1 MMWPFFWVRVVWYA
15 LPVIAVVIALWALR
29 MARNRPAEGA
39 AEKRIAD
46 LELRVR
52 DLLERVWR
60 LEIAIRP
67 GSAAPPAAAPAP
79 PAPTSAAAEAV
90 LAVAAAAVQSA
101 ASPPPVPD
109 PVAAL
114 QASGAAEPGAP
125 SVVPARL
132 DLEQRIGARWATWV
146 GIIAILFA
154 ISFFLRWSF
163 ENNVIGPGARVILGL
178 VAGVALL
185 AGGLLLH
192 QRRDVPYLSEG
203 LSGGGLATLYLSLY
217 AAHAFYGF
225 LTAVSAFAFMFVVTV
240 AGAAVAVATDRRI
253 TAVLTVLG
261 GLLTPVLLATDRP
274 DERVLLGY
282 LLVLDLLVLWS
293 ARSRSWPGL
302 NRLAWAGTVIL
313 IAPAVMRP
321 PGPPYPVARLVLLSA
336 LFLLF
341 LAVPLARSWA
351 ERRRS
356 EPLDLALV
364 VGTAAAYFGA
374 VYATLELWHPGARG
388 PAALLLALLYV
399 LVAAGLGRQVPDDE
413 PTPVVHRGVAIIF
426 LLLAVPLVLD
436 GPWVTLAWAALGVL
450 LLAVAPRVAT
460 AVAAWG
466 GLLALLLASFRV
478 LAFDAYWHPP
488 VVRVWNPGYLIH
500 LLVVGA
506 LSLAGR
512 LAGSVPAEASR
523 RLTPEGLRSGLWVL
537 AALVLAVLLWREP
550 SGLWPAGLLSAEL
563 LALGWCAKRVP
574 ARAFLIAV
582 PWVALILVVRLMVE
596 DAGLAREASARLLNA
611 PLLLRVAGCGA
622 LALSGSWLGRA
633 ATPGA
638 ARVGGALSA
647 AAGVLLLI
655 VLSVGWAQHQQVA
668 LRGARAA
675 RAMELAGRI
684 EWTMQVGLS
693 VLWTLYAAAALAW
706 GFVRSRPGL
715 RYAALALLG
724 LVIAKV
730 FLIDLSS
737 VQTVYRIVSFLILG
751 VVLLGVSLLYQKARL
766 RTS

>member
-1 MMWPFFWVRVVWYA
+1 MMWPFFWVGLVWSA
-15 LPVIAVVIALWALR
+15 LPVIAIMVALWALR
-29 MARNRPAEGA
+29 TARNRAAEGA
-39 AEKRIAD
+39 ADKRIAD

-60 LEIAIRP
+60 LEVAIRP
-67 GSAAPPAAAPAP
+67 GPEKPPAAAPSAVLAPAVSPSVLDTEPAVRPAPPRPQPAPSPAPAAAGASAP
-79 PAPTSAAAEAV
+79 PA
-90 LAVAAAAVQSA
+90 
-101 ASPPPVPD
+101 
-109 PVAAL
+109 
-114 QASGAAEPGAP
+114 
-125 SVVPARL
+125 PARL
-132 DLEQRIGARWATWV
+132 DLEQRIGARWATWA

-163 ENNVIGPGARVILGL
+163 ESNLIGPGARVILGF

-192 QRRDVPYLSEG
+192 RRRDVPYLSEG
-203 LSGGGLATLYLSLY
+203 LSGGGLAALYLSLY

-240 AGAAVAVATDRRI
+240 SGAAVAVATNRQI

-274 DERVLLGY
+274 DERILLGY
-282 LLVLDLLVLWS
+282 LLVLDLLVLWT

-302 NRLAWAGTVIL
+302 NRLAWAGTIIL
-313 IAPAVMRP
+313 AAPSIMRP
-321 PGPPYPVARLVLLSA
+321 PGPPYPVTRLVLMSA

-341 LAVPLARSWA
+341 LAVPLARPWA

-356 EPLDLALV
+356 EPLDLVLV
-364 VGTAAAYFGA
+364 VGNAAAYFWA
-374 VYATLELWHPGARG
+374 VYATLEPWHPGAQG

-399 LVAAGLGRQVPDDE
+399 LVAAGFSRRVPDDE
-413 PTPVVHRGVAIIF
+413 PTALVHRGVAAIF
-426 LLLAVPLVLD
+426 LLLVVPLVLD

-450 LLAVAPRVAT
+450 LLAMAPRVAP

-488 VVRVWNPGYLIH
+488 VVRVWNLGYLIH

-506 LSLAGR
+506 LAVAGR
-512 LAGSVPAEASR
+512 LARSVPPEASR
-523 RLTPEGLRSGLWVL
+523 RLTPEGLRSVLWVL
-537 AALVLAVLLWREP
+537 GALVLAVLLWREP
-550 SGLWPAGLLSAEL
+550 SGLWPAGLLSGEL
-563 LALGWCAKRVP
+563 LALGWCARRVP
-574 ARAFLIAV
+574 ARGFVIAI

-596 DAGLAREASARLLNA
+596 DAALAREAAARLLNM

-633 ATPGA
+633 AMPGA

-668 LRGARAA
+668 LRAARAA
-675 RAMELAGRI
+675 RDWPLAGRI

-706 GFVRSRPGL
+706 GFIRSQPAL
-715 RYAALALLG
+715 RYAALALFG
-724 LVIAKV
+724 IVIAKV
-730 FLIDLSS
+730 FLVDLSS

-751 VVLLGVSLLYQKARL
+751 VVLLGVSLLYQKARV
-766 RTS
+766 RGG